1 MNARDAESTPS
12 RGELLDV
19 AFDVARRYIEFGEY
33 GSKERARKALKRRC
47 PGFSEGQYANALDK
61 AVRLLEVSIEVVRER
76 SEALWQRYRAQA
88 LRFDD
93 ITGEVKV
100 RCGGFRRSTYE
111 SAAGWVFFWHHLK

>member
-1 MNARDAESTPS
+1 MSAREAEATPS

-33 GSKERARKALKRRC
+33 GSKERACEALRRRC
-47 PGFSEGQYANALDK
+47 RGFSARQYANALDK
-61 AVRLLEVSIEVVRER
+61 AIRLLEVAVEVVGER
-76 SEALWQRYRAQA
+76 AETLWRRYRAQA

-93 ITGEVKV
+93 VTVEVKE

-111 SAAGWVFFWHHLK
+111 SAVGWVFFWRHL